1 MKKTLKKPYLWG
13 LLAVM
18 LAGLLLAG
26 GCGSDSGEGM
36 AAEPG
41 IAVEVTEAAK
51 GSIVNSTVVRGN
63 VAATDDVYVMPKA
76 QGVVR
81 AVNVSV
87 GDYVSRGQVICQL
100 DTVDLQTSLAL
111 AKSQYDTLNT
121 SYQEAVKNRDRYA
134 ALYAEGAVSLA
145 QYEQAETTVKTMNL
159 EGARLQVQQI
169 QDQINNCTVRS
180 TINGV
185 VAEVNVNPGD
195 MAGANYVARVVDIGQ
210 VKLIANVTETVLAS
224 FSQGMEV
231 QVKIDAASAEPFM
244 GKVSSMPVAANATMT
259 YPVEITIDNPD
270 HTIMAGMFAEVSVV
284 REQSAAENLI
294 IPKTAVNND
303 GMVYVVDAQNIAHQR
318 SVETGLANDNN
329 VEILSGL
336 NEGDLVVIVGGYLLS
351 DGAEV
356 RIVTNDMTGGDTAG
370 TDNTDN
376 AEDAENAENAAD
388 DGENNDGANADAPKA
403 N

>member
-1 MKKTLKKPYLWG
+1 MKKSLKKPYLLG
-13 LLAVM
+13 LLAVV

-26 GCGSDSGEGM
+26 GCGGDKAAGP

-41 IAVEVTEAAK
+41 IAVEVAAAAN

-76 QGVVR
+76 SGVVR
-81 AVNVSV
+81 SVNVSV
-87 GDYVSRGQVICQL
+87 GDYVTQGQVICQL
-100 DTVDLQTSLAL
+100 DTVDLQTSLSL
-111 AKSQYDTLNT
+111 AKTQYDTLNT

-195 MAGANYVARVVDIGQ
+195 MAGGNYVARVVDIGQ

-231 QVKIDAASAEPFM
+231 SVKIDAASAEPFV

-259 YPVEITIDNPD
+259 YPVEITIDNPE

-294 IPKTAVNND
+294 IPKSAVNNE
-303 GMVYVVDAQNIAHQR
+303 GQVFVVDAQNIAHQQQ
-318 SVETGLANDNN
+318 VETGLSDDNN

-336 NEGDLVVIVGGYLLS
+336 NEGDLVVTVGGYLLS
-351 DGAEV
+351 EGAEV
-356 RIVTNDMTGGDTAG
+356 RIVNNEPAPDSSENTENTE
-370 TDNTDN
+370 NTDN
-376 AEDAENAENAAD
+376 ADNAAD
-388 DGENNDGANADAPKA
+388 GNPQQ
-403 N
+403 

>member
-1 MKKTLKKPYLWG
+1 MKKSLKKPYLWG
-13 LLAVM
+13 LMLVM

-26 GCGSDSGEGM
+26 GCGSDTGDGM

-81 AVNVSV
+81 AVNVSM

-100 DTVDLQTSLAL
+100 DTIDLQTSLAL

-210 VKLIANVTETVLAS
+210 VKLIANVTVLIWKRY
-224 FSQGMEV
+224 F
-231 QVKIDAASAEPFM
+231 F
-244 GKVSSMPVAANATMT
+244 
-259 YPVEITIDNPD
+259 
-270 HTIMAGMFAEVSVV
+270 F
-284 REQSAAENLI
+284 
-294 IPKTAVNND
+294 
-303 GMVYVVDAQNIAHQR
+303 
-318 SVETGLANDNN
+318 
-329 VEILSGL
+329 
-336 NEGDLVVIVGGYLLS
+336 LLCFF
-351 DGAEV
+351 
-356 RIVTNDMTGGDTAG
+356 
-370 TDNTDN
+370 
-376 AEDAENAENAAD
+376 
-388 DGENNDGANADAPKA
+388 
-403 N
+403 

>member
-1 MKKTLKKPYLWG
+1 MKKSLKKPYLLG
-13 LLAVM
+13 LLAVV

-26 GCGSDSGEGM
+26 GCGGDKAAGS

-41 IAVEVTEAAK
+41 IAVEVAAAAN

-76 QGVVR
+76 SGVVR
-81 AVNVSV
+81 SVNVSV
-87 GDYVSRGQVICQL
+87 GDYVTQGQVICQL
-100 DTVDLQTSLAL
+100 DTVDLQTSLSL
-111 AKSQYDTLNT
+111 AKTQYDTLNT

-195 MAGANYVARVVDIGQ
+195 MAGGNYVARVVDIGQ

-231 QVKIDAASAEPFM
+231 SVKIDAASAEPFV

-259 YPVEITIDNPD
+259 YPVEITIDNPE

-294 IPKTAVNND
+294 IPKSAVNNE
-303 GMVYVVDAQNIAHQR
+303 GQVFVVDAQNIAHQQQ
-318 SVETGLANDNN
+318 VETGLSDDNN

-336 NEGDLVVIVGGYLLS
+336 NEGDLVVTVGGYLLS
-351 DGAEV
+351 EGAEV
-356 RIVTNDMTGGDTAG
+356 RIVNNEPAPDSSE
-370 TDNTDN
+370 NTEN
-376 AEDAENAENAAD
+376 TENTENADNAAD
-388 DGENNDGANADAPKA
+388 GNPQQ
-403 N
+403 

>member
-1 MKKTLKKPYLWG
+1 MKKSLKKPYLLG
-13 LLAVM
+13 LLAVV

-26 GCGSDSGEGM
+26 GCGGDKAAGS

-41 IAVEVTEAAK
+41 IAVGVAAAAN

-76 QGVVR
+76 SGVVR
-81 AVNVSV
+81 SVNVSV
-87 GDYVSRGQVICQL
+87 GDYVTQGQVICQL
-100 DTVDLQTSLAL
+100 DTVDLQTSLSL
-111 AKSQYDTLNT
+111 AKTQYDTLNT

-195 MAGANYVARVVDIGQ
+195 MAGGNYVARVVDIGQ

-231 QVKIDAASAEPFM
+231 SVKIDAASAEPFV

-259 YPVEITIDNPD
+259 YPVEITIDNPE

-294 IPKTAVNND
+294 IPKSAVNNE
-303 GMVYVVDAQNIAHQR
+303 GQVFVVDAQNIAHQQQ
-318 SVETGLANDNN
+318 VETGLSDDNN

-336 NEGDLVVIVGGYLLS
+336 NEGDLVVTVGGYLLS
-351 DGAEV
+351 EGAEV
-356 RIVTNDMTGGDTAG
+356 RIVNNEPAPDSSE
-370 TDNTDN
+370 NTEN
-376 AEDAENAENAAD
+376 TENTENADNAAD
-388 DGENNDGANADAPKA
+388 GNPQQ
-403 N
+403 

>member
-1 MKKTLKKPYLWG
+1 MKKTVKKPYSLSFLA
-13 LLAVM
+13 LL
-18 LAGLLLAG
+18 LAGLLLLG
-26 GCGSDSGEGM
+26 GCGGDVQNGNAVS
-36 AAEPG
+36 EPG
-41 IAVEVTEAAK
+41 IAVEVAPAAA

-81 AVNVSV
+81 SVNVQV
-87 GDYVSRGQVICQL
+87 GDYISNGQVICQL

-111 AKSQYDTLNT
+111 AQSQYNTLNT

-180 TINGV
+180 TISGV

-195 MAGANYVARVVDIGQ
+195 MAGGNYVARVVDVDK
-210 VKLIANVTETVLAS
+210 VKLVANVTETVLSSLA
-224 FSQGMEV
+224 QDMEV
-231 QVKIDAASAEPFM
+231 QVKIDAAGAEPFT
-244 GKVSSMPVAANATMT
+244 GRVSSMPVAANATMT
-259 YPVEITIDNPD
+259 YPVEITIDNPE
-270 HTIMAGMFAEVSVV
+270 HKIMAGMFAEVSVV

-294 IPKTAVNND
+294 IPKSAVNNNNE
-303 GMVYVVDAQNIAHQR
+303 VFVVDAQNIAHLRQ
-318 SVETGLANDNN
+318 VETGLSDDNN
-329 VEILSGL
+329 IEILSGL
-336 NEGDLVVIVGGYLLS
+336 NDGEQVVTVGAYLLT

-356 RIVTNDMTGGDTAG
+356 RIVTSEIMDAETPEN
-370 TDNTDN
+370 TDAADN
-376 AEDAENAENAAD
+376 AE
-388 DGENNDGANADAPKA
+388 NNGAQQ
-403 N
+403 

>member
-1 MKKTLKKPYLWG
+1 MKKSLKKPYLLG
-13 LLAVM
+13 LLAVV

-26 GCGSDSGEGM
+26 GCGGDKAAGP

-41 IAVEVTEAAK
+41 IAVEVAAAAN

-76 QGVVR
+76 SGVVR
-81 AVNVSV
+81 SVNVSV
-87 GDYVSRGQVICQL
+87 GDYVTQGQVICQL
-100 DTVDLQTSLAL
+100 DTVDLQTSLSL
-111 AKSQYDTLNT
+111 AKTQYDTLNT

-195 MAGANYVARVVDIGQ
+195 MAGGNYVARVVDIGQ

-231 QVKIDAASAEPFM
+231 SVKIDAASAEPFV

-259 YPVEITIDNPD
+259 YPVEITIDNPE

-294 IPKTAVNND
+294 IPKSAVNNE
-303 GMVYVVDAQNIAHQR
+303 GQVFVVDAQNIAHQQQ
-318 SVETGLANDNN
+318 VETGLSDDNN

-336 NEGDLVVIVGGYLLS
+336 NEGDLVVTVGGYLLS
-351 DGAEV
+351 EGAEV
-356 RIVTNDMTGGDTAG
+356 RIVNNEPAPDSSE
-370 TDNTDN
+370 NTEN
-376 AEDAENAENAAD
+376 TENTENADNAAD
-388 DGENNDGANADAPKA
+388 GNPQQ
-403 N
+403 

>member
-1 MKKTLKKPYLWG
+1 MKKSLKKPYLLAVG
-13 LLAVM
+13 LVVM
-18 LAGLLLAG
+18 LAAVLLAG
-26 GCGSDSGEGM
+26 GCGADKAGGPVED
-36 AAEPG
+36 PG
-41 IAVEVTEAAK
+41 VAVEVAEAAR
-51 GSIVNSTVVRGN
+51 GAVVNSTVVRGN

-81 AVNVSV
+81 SVNVSV

-180 TINGV
+180 TISGV

-195 MAGANYVARVVDIGQ
+195 MASGNYVARVVDIGQ

-231 QVKIDAASAEPFM
+231 QVKIDAASAEPFT

-284 REQSAAENLI
+284 REQSAEENLI
-294 IPKTAVNND
+294 IPKSAVNNE
-303 GMVYVVDAQNIAHQR
+303 GLVYVVDSQNKARQR
-318 SVETGLANDNN
+318 AVETGLSDDNN
-329 VEILSGL
+329 IEILSGL
-336 NEGDLVVIVGGYLLS
+336 NEGEKVVTVGGYLLS
-351 DGAEV
+351 DGALV
-356 RIVTNDMTGGDTAG
+356 RIVSNDITGGEPA
-370 TDNTDN
+370 DNG
-376 AEDAENAENAAD
+376 EGAENAESNGD
-388 DGENNDGANADAPKA
+388 DSDGANAEAPEA

>member
-1 MKKTLKKPYLWG
+1 MKKSLKKPYLWG
-13 LLAVM
+13 LMLVM

-26 GCGSDSGEGM
+26 GCGSDTGDGM

-100 DTVDLQTSLAL
+100 DTIDLQTSLAL

-134 ALYAEGAVSLA
+134 ALYAEVSLA

-231 QVKIDAASAEPFM
+231 QVKIDAASAEPFI

-270 HTIMAGMFAEVSVV
+270 HTIMAGMFAEVNVV

-294 IPKTAVNND
+294 IPKTAVSND

-318 SVETGLANDNN
+318 SVETGLSDDNN

-351 DGAEV
+351 EGAEV
-356 RIVTNDMTGGDTAG
+356 RIVTNDVGGDGAI
-370 TDNTDN
+370 DSDN
-376 AEDAENAENAAD
+376 ADNADNAAN
-388 DGENNDGANADAPKA
+388 DGDNNDGANADATKA

>member
-1 MKKTLKKPYLWG
+1 MKKTVKKPYSLSFLA
-13 LLAVM
+13 LL
-18 LAGLLLAG
+18 LAGLLLLG
-26 GCGSDSGEGM
+26 GCGGDAQNGNAVS
-36 AAEPG
+36 EPG
-41 IAVEVTEAAK
+41 IAVEVAPAAA

-81 AVNVSV
+81 SVNVQV
-87 GDYVSRGQVICQL
+87 GDYIGNGQVICQL

-111 AKSQYDTLNT
+111 AQSQYNTLNT

-180 TINGV
+180 TISGV

-195 MAGANYVARVVDIGQ
+195 MAGGNYVARVVDVDK
-210 VKLIANVTETVLAS
+210 VKLVANVTETVLSSLA
-224 FSQGMEV
+224 QDMEV
-231 QVKIDAASAEPFM
+231 QVKIDAAGAEPFI
-244 GKVSSMPVAANATMT
+244 GRVSSMPVAANATMT
-259 YPVEITIDNPD
+259 YPVEITIDNPE
-270 HTIMAGMFAEVSVV
+270 HKIMAGMFAEVSVV

-294 IPKTAVNND
+294 IPKSAVNNNNE
-303 GMVYVVDAQNIAHQR
+303 VFVVDAQNIAHLRQ
-318 SVETGLANDNN
+318 VETGLSDDNN
-329 VEILSGL
+329 IEILSGL
-336 NEGDLVVIVGGYLLS
+336 NDGEQVVTVGAYLLT

-356 RIVTNDMTGGDTAG
+356 RIVTSEVMGAETPEN
-370 TDNTDN
+370 TDAADN
-376 AEDAENAENAAD
+376 AE
-388 DGENNDGANADAPKA
+388 NNGAQQ
-403 N
+403 

>member
-1 MKKTLKKPYLWG
+1 MKKSLKKPYLLG
-13 LLAVM
+13 LLAVV

-26 GCGSDSGEGM
+26 GCGGDKAAGS

-41 IAVEVTEAAK
+41 IAVEVAAAAN

-76 QGVVR
+76 SGVVR
-81 AVNVSV
+81 SVNVSV
-87 GDYVSRGQVICQL
+87 GDYVTQGQVICQL
-100 DTVDLQTSLAL
+100 DTVDLQTSLSL
-111 AKSQYDTLNT
+111 AKTQYDTLNT

-195 MAGANYVARVVDIGQ
+195 MAGGNYVARVVDIGQ

-231 QVKIDAASAEPFM
+231 SVKIDAASAEPFV

-259 YPVEITIDNPD
+259 YPVEITIDNPE

-294 IPKTAVNND
+294 IPKSAVNNE
-303 GMVYVVDAQNIAHQR
+303 GQVFVVDAQNIAHQQQ
-318 SVETGLANDNN
+318 VETGLSDDNN

-336 NEGDLVVIVGGYLLS
+336 NEGDLVVTVGGYLLS
-351 DGAEV
+351 EGAEV
-356 RIVTNDMTGGDTAG
+356 RIVNNEPAPDSSENTENTE
-370 TDNTDN
+370 NTDN
-376 AEDAENAENAAD
+376 ADNAAD
-388 DGENNDGANADAPKA
+388 GNPQQ
-403 N
+403 

>member
-1 MKKTLKKPYLWG
+1 MKKSLKKPYLLG
-13 LLAVM
+13 LLAVV

-26 GCGSDSGEGM
+26 GCGGDKAAGP

-41 IAVEVTEAAK
+41 IAVEVAAAAN

-76 QGVVR
+76 SGVVR
-81 AVNVSV
+81 SVNVSV
-87 GDYVSRGQVICQL
+87 GDYVTQGQVICQL
-100 DTVDLQTSLAL
+100 DTVDLQTSLSL
-111 AKSQYDTLNT
+111 AKTQYDTLNT

-195 MAGANYVARVVDIGQ
+195 MAGGNYVARVVDIGQ

-231 QVKIDAASAEPFM
+231 SVKIDAASAEPFV

-259 YPVEITIDNPD
+259 YPVEITIDNPE

-294 IPKTAVNND
+294 IPKSAVNNE
-303 GMVYVVDAQNIAHQR
+303 GQVFVVDAQNIAHQQQ
-318 SVETGLANDNN
+318 VETGLSDDNN

-336 NEGDLVVIVGGYLLS
+336 NEGDLVVTVGGYLLS
-351 DGAEV
+351 EGAEV
-356 RIVTNDMTGGDTAG
+356 RIVNNEPAPDSSE
-370 TDNTDN
+370 NT
-376 AEDAENAENAAD
+376 ENTENT
-388 DGENNDGANADAPKA
+388 
-403 N
+403 